1 MAKKNEATNEATA
14 AEEAPVKEPKV
25 EREKRNNVTKPAAGT
40 VTGRVWEVA
49 DEVSRAQG
57 RPALRGEVMAILDA
71 EGVSKGTIAT
81 QYGKWCTYYG
91 VDKATRAA
99 VREANKPATNDAE
112 GQGDAD
118 PDDAGDEGDA
128 DEGDAEE

>member
-1 MAKKNEATNEATA
+1 MAKKPEAEATTGETKEAT
-14 AEEAPVKEPKV
+14 PKV

-99 VREANKPATNDAE
+99 VREAEKPAKADDTPAPEGDDTPEAE
-112 GQGDAD
+112 AAG
-118 PDDAGDEGDA
+118 DDAGE
-128 DEGDAEE
+128 